1 MAIMVW
7 KSKQA
12 LDPLGIRLFHEHPS
26 NRITRYSASNY
37 ICQPVPGY
45 SSLAANI
52 MARIWNSVPGL
63 QTESTL
69 EAAKP
74 LTLKW
79 AKTFPRWLETFSY
92 SSKSSQ
98 ADTTTL

>member
-79 AKTFPRWLETFSY
+79 AKTVP
-92 SSKSSQ
+92 K
-98 ADTTTL
+98 